1 MSNNIFNHQS
11 YYEKTAAFAV
21 DNLFFSITTGLIYIY
36 TKHIHFLMKHLHTF
50 TLSVLI
56 SNKFSKVYRKPTVP
70 DTPEEHFFI
79 EHLWMEA
86 VRDVLT
92 LILMTHFKE
101 C

>member
-1 MSNNIFNHQS
+1 MSNNIFDLQS
-11 YYEKTAAFAV
+11 YYEKTVAFV
-21 DNLFFSITTGLIYIY
+21 VNKFFFSITTGLIYIY
-36 TKHIHFLMKHLHTF
+36 N
-50 TLSVLI
+50 LI
-56 SNKFSKVYRKPTVP
+56 SNQFSKVHRKPTVLKFHEKE
-70 DTPEEHFFI
+70 TPEEHFFI